1 MPQIIYHINT
11 GSFDSDKAM
20 AWSTLRTYSMCSIH
34 KAIKFSAH
42 EYLVKKISVV
52 AIQTVGKIRKH
63 QQTITKSAQLR

>member
-20 AWSTLRTYSMCSIH
+20 AWSTLRHSMCSNH